1 MTQRLPGL
9 ARYWWRPATLLG
21 RTPSWKGIAYLSL
34 FWHSFGV
41 GSSFLTELV
50 SGERSHW
57 PEGKFFLIRA
67 ETCVL
72 IASSLSPAPDLP
84 SGISPGVSVSSALG
98 QPWGLCDDE
107 DGCSFL
113 SCWLSSPSSPQERI
127 PASHIPAASS
137 VSISATSV
145 LPRSRPGPD
154 MVHQLGSNQPAQRKA
169 GPVPP
174 FFCTLDLY

>member
-1 MTQRLPGL
+1 METN
-9 ARYWWRPATLLG
+9 TLLG
-21 RTPSWKGIAYLSL
+21 RSPSWRGMAYLS
-34 FWHSFGV
+34 SFDIALVLGALSLQSWSL
-41 GSSFLTELV
+41 GSDLIGLKESSSSYE
-50 SGERSHW
+50 
-57 PEGKFFLIRA
+57 EGKFFLIWA
-67 ETCVL
+67 GTCLL
-72 IASSLSPAPDLP
+72 IASSLSPAPDL
-84 SGISPGVSVSSALG
+84 SVSSALG
-98 QPWGLCDDE
+98 QPWGLCDEE

-113 SCWLSSPSSPQERI
+113 SCCLSSPCSPQERI

-145 LPRSRPGPD
+145 LPRSRPGLD